1 MTYLNRKISLL
12 FLLIILSR
20 FQLVSSQEIDEDE
33 LLPSE
38 RKITKIITSVY
49 DGLGFEYHTNSTRC
63 KEAILEAFDVGHLLH
78 VNISENFNGSASQY
92 FKKLDP
98 YLTISSM
105 VSNEFAQSVLHC
117 PITWTSQVTR
127 YIKHFD

>member
-1 MTYLNRKISLL
+1 MTYPNRKISLL

-49 DGLGFEYHTNSTRC
+49 DGLGFESHNNSTRC
-63 KEAILEAFDVGHLLH
+63 KEAILDAFDVGH
-78 VNISENFNGSASQY
+78 
-92 FKKLDP
+92 
-98 YLTISSM
+98 
-105 VSNEFAQSVLHC
+105 
-117 PITWTSQVTR
+117 
-127 YIKHFD
+127 

>member
-1 MTYLNRKISLL
+1 M
-12 FLLIILSR
+12 LITLCHLR
-20 FQLVSSQEIDEDE
+20 QVSSQELDESD

-49 DGLGFEYHTNSTRC
+49 DGLGFESHANSTHC
-63 KEAILEAFDVGHLLH
+63 KEAILEAIDVGHLLH
-78 VNISENFNGSASQY
+78 VNISESFNGSANEY
-92 FKKLDP
+92 FKKIDP